1 MRKGVIVK
9 STGSWY
15 VIKDEEENFLNAR
28 IRGKF
33 RLEDRKVTN
42 PVAVG
47 DKVLIKQEADNT
59 WVIYELLPRR
69 NYIIRKSPKKTGH
82 SHILSANIDQAVLVA
97 SFKKPKTSWGF
108 IDRFLVTAEA
118 YSIPSVLIFN
128 KSDLINTS
136 IINKLQ
142 CFFDYYE
149 SIGYPTLL
157 TSFRNSIDESII
169 KIFNKKVSL
178 IGGHSG
184 VGKSTLINKLIPKA
198 NQVVNEVSGYADKGI
213 HTTTFAEMFQLNNDS
228 FLIDTPGIKELGIID
243 IESHE
248 LNHFFPEMRQ
258 LFNQCKYYNC
268 THIHEPGCA
277 VIEAVKNGKILEDRY
292 KSYLSIVEDHDNRR

>member
-15 VIKDEEENFLNAR
+15 VVKDEEKNFLNAR

-118 YSIPSVLIFN
+118 YSIPTVLIFN
-128 KSDLINTS
+128 KSDLINKS

-149 SIGYPTLL
+149 SIGYPTFL
-157 TSFRNSIDESII
+157 TSFRDSIDESII
-169 KIFNKKVSL
+169 KIFINKVSL
-178 IGGHSG
+178 LGGHSG

-198 NQVVNEVSGYADKGI
+198 HQVVNEISGYADKGI

-277 VIEAVKNGKILEDRY
+277 VIKAVKNGKILEERY